1 MKKSFP
7 VNINGRI
14 YNIDEDAYALLSNYL
29 DQLHA
34 TFPGEEGNE
43 IVSDIEARVAELFE
57 ERLSAGSQVIDIDDV
72 NRVIAIMGRPEDL
85 GDAPAEEQSA
95 ESSAQESAH
104 STPPPFVQEEH
115 PRHKLYRDIDNKMM
129 GGVLSG
135 VATYFDCD
143 PNLVRVLMI
152 ILTVCTAFW
161 PCFIGYLIAWAVIPP
176 ADTPRR
182 RLELRGEAV
191 SVEAVGR
198 GVLSSDAPVQH
209 RSGSGFAGVLNA
221 IAKLV
226 MGFVG
231 LVSGAV
237 GIAMTIGILCIVGV
251 MIALPFSA
259 EISAEVVHLFPNGR
273 IILVLACGLLSC
285 LLVLL
290 PCIALL
296 WLALYVVFGVKG
308 CSTGAV
314 VGACVTEILIFVA
327 VIVLSIIVGS
337 GTLGCWWWHYV

>member
-1 MKKSFP
+1 M
-7 VNINGRI
+7 
-14 YNIDEDAYALLSNYL
+14 
-29 DQLHA
+29 
-34 TFPGEEGNE
+34 
-43 IVSDIEARVAELFE
+43 
-57 ERLSAGSQVIDIDDV
+57 
-72 NRVIAIMGRPEDL
+72 
-85 GDAPAEEQSA
+85 
-95 ESSAQESAH
+95 
-104 STPPPFVQEEH
+104 
-115 PRHKLYRDIDNKMM
+115 
-129 GGVLSG
+129 
-135 VATYFDCD
+135 
-143 PNLVRVLMI
+143 
-152 ILTVCTAFW
+152 
-161 PCFIGYLIAWAVIPP
+161 IPP

-259 EISAEVVHLFPNGR
+259 EISAEMVHLFPNGR